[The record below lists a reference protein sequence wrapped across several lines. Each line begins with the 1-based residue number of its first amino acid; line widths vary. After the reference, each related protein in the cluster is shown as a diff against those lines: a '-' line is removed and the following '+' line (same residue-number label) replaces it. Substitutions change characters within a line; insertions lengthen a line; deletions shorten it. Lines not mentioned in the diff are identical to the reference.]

1 MTTEETVAYVHSQTA
16 CALIELEAMKAE
28 NANRAMR
35 GETQAY
41 GEQAFNDLINRY
53 GIHHNAVIGIFREVY
68 R

>member
-1 MTTEETVAYVHSQTA
+1 MTVEETVAYVHSQTA

-28 NANRAMR
+28 NAYRAMR

-41 GEQAFNDLINRY
+41 SEQAFSDLIVHY
-53 GIHHNAVIGIFREVY
+53 GIHHNAVIGLFQDAR